1 MKEKVE
7 NILGIGLFYILII
20 LMIFIINA
28 RFNYLNGNNN
38 VSTGALA
45 FNN

>member
-7 NILGIGLFYILII
+7 NILGVAVFYILIV

-28 RFNYLNGNNN
+28 RFNYLNDNN
-38 VSTGALA
+38 VTFRVLA

>member
-1 MKEKVE
+1 MKEKIE
-7 NILGIGLFYILII
+7 NILGVAIFYILIV

-28 RFNYLNGNNN
+28 RFNYLNDNN
-38 VSTGALA
+38 VTFRVLA

>member
-1 MKEKVE
+1 MKEKIE
-7 NILGIGLFYILII
+7 NILGVAIFYILIV

-28 RFNYLNGNNN
+28 RFNYLNDNN
-38 VSTGALA
+38 VTVRVLA

>member
-7 NILGIGLFYILII
+7 NILGVAIFYSLIVF
-20 LMIFIINA
+20 MIFIINA
-28 RFNYLNGNNN
+28 RFNYLNDNN
-38 VSTGALA
+38 VTFRVLA

>member
-7 NILGIGLFYILII
+7 NILGVAIFYILIV

-28 RFNYLNGNNN
+28 RFNYLNDNN
-38 VSTGALA
+38 VTFRVLA